1 MSSPTE
7 GRANL
12 ELLGV
17 PLSLEPMEART
28 APKLPKGPGWQ
39 FEPKWDGFRC
49 LAFRAGDEVEIKAK
63 SGKSLSRFFPE
74 MVANLRSLSLSSFV
88 LDGELVIPLDGTLSF
103 DALQM
108 RLHPAASRIERLS
121 RETPASLILFDC
133 LLKKAGQPLLALSF
147 EERRAAVEALFAE
160 AGECEGLL
168 LTPFTRDLR
177 KAEEWLAGRHVQV
190 DGVMAKRLDLPYLPG
205 ERAMLKVK
213 HLRTADCVVGGF
225 RYETGSR
232 RVGSLLLGLYDDRG
246 LLHHVG
252 FTSGLADHEK
262 PELTTRLEELI
273 APPGFTGNAPG
284 GPSRWSTARSAEWQP
299 LRPELVVE
307 VRYDHVTG
315 RSFPPWHQARALE
328 AGQGA
333 RSVHVRSI
341 AARRH
346 PAGVAVN
353 RERSPGASLEDRRSR
368 RDERRAKQREQNVFR
383 AEAMHR
389 ARLAFE
395 AEGRPS
401 TNDSAPAYNVGCS
414 GWFYWHWRGGFYPPD
429 SLAQHLVRTLR
440 WTLQHGRVERA
451 VLFLADGGNRRVM
464 APAM

>member
-1 MSSPTE
+1 
-7 GRANL
+7 
-12 ELLGV
+12 
-17 PLSLEPMEART
+17 MEARI
-28 APKLPKGPGWQ
+28 ASELPRDGGWQ

-74 MVANLRSLSLSSFV
+74 VVANLRSLAPSTFV
-88 LDGELVIPLDGTLSF
+88 LDGELVLPVDGTLSF

-133 LLKKAGQPLLALSF
+133 LLKEAGQPLLALPF
-147 EERRAAVEALFAE
+147 EERRDILEALFAE
-160 AGECEGLL
+160 AGEREGLS

-177 KAEEWLAGRHVQV
+177 KAEEWLAGRHGQV

-225 RYETGSR
+225 RYESGGR

-252 FTSGLADHEK
+252 FTSAIADLEK
-262 PELTTRLEELI
+262 PELTARLEKLI

-307 VRYDHVTG
+307 VRYDHITG
-315 RSFPPWHQARALE
+315 DRFRHGTKL
-328 AGQGA
+328 
-333 RSVHVRSI
+333 VRWRPDK
-341 AARRH
+341 A
-346 PAGVAVN
+346 PA
-353 RERSPGASLEDRRSR
+353 
-368 RDERRAKQREQNVFR
+368 QCTFEQLPR
-383 AEAMHR
+383 AE
-389 ARLAFE
+389 
-395 AEGRPS
+395 
-401 TNDSAPAYNVGCS
+401 T
-414 GWFYWHWRGGFYPPD
+414 
-429 SLAQHLVRTLR
+429 HLDL
-440 WTLQHGRVERA
+440 
-451 VLFLADGGNRRVM
+451 
-464 APAM
+464 P

>member
-1 MSSPTE
+1 MSSQTKE
-7 GRANL
+7 RAANL
-12 ELLGV
+12 DLLGV
-17 PLSLEPMEART
+17 PLSLEPMEAKT
-28 APKLPKGPGWQ
+28 APKLPNGPGWQ

-74 MVANLRSLSLSSFV
+74 VVANLRSLSLSTFV
-88 LDGELVIPLDGTLSF
+88 LDGELVLPIDGTLSF

-160 AGECEGLL
+160 AGEGEGLL

-252 FTSGLADHEK
+252 FTSG
-262 PELTTRLEELI
+262 
-273 APPGFTGNAPG
+273 
-284 GPSRWSTARSAEWQP
+284 
-299 LRPELVVE
+299 
-307 VRYDHVTG
+307 
-315 RSFPPWHQARALE
+315 
-328 AGQGA
+328 
-333 RSVHVRSI
+333 
-341 AARRH
+341 
-346 PAGVAVN
+346 
-353 RERSPGASLEDRRSR
+353 
-368 RDERRAKQREQNVFR
+368 
-383 AEAMHR
+383 HR
-389 ARLAFE
+389 
-395 AEGRPS
+395 
-401 TNDSAPAYNVGCS
+401 
-414 GWFYWHWRGGFYPPD
+414 
-429 SLAQHLVRTLR
+429 
-440 WTLQHGRVERA
+440 
-451 VLFLADGGNRRVM
+451 
-464 APAM
+464 